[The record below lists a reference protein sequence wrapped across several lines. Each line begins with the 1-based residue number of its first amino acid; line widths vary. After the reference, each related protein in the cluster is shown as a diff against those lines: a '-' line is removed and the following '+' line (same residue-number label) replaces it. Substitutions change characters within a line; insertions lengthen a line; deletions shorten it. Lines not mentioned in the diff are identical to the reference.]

1 MRQLVIPWKLILYVL
16 MNLHNGPRASI
27 MTLKD
32 VLNNRYS
39 VCTES
44 ISICE
49 EGRKQMTKLPR
60 AYESF
65 KRSYPKI
72 WEAYDQ
78 LGALSHEAGPL
89 NEKSRELVKL
99 ALSIGAKM
107 EGAVHSLPV
116 RHLVRVPPRRK
127 FTTLFCFA

>member
-1 MRQLVIPWKLILYVL
+1 M
-16 MNLHNGPRASI
+16 A
-27 MTLKD
+27 
-32 VLNNRYS
+32 
-39 VCTES
+39 
-44 ISICE
+44 
-49 EGRKQMTKLPR
+49 KLPR